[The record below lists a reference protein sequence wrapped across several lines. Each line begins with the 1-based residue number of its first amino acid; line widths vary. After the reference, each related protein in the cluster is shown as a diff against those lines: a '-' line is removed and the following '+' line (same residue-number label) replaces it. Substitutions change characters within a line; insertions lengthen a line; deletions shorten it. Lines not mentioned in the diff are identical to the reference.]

1 MRHTV
6 SYGKVT
12 EMYFNGTGSLFEL
25 HLKQKLCVSNII
37 YIYCIPETWGIL
49 GYMKSNSI
57 GTHIFIAILF
67 IVRRK
72 LSYTPIIR

>member
-6 SYGKVT
+6 SYGKVA
-12 EMYFNGTGSLFEL
+12 EMYFNGTGSLL

-49 GYMKSNSI
+49 GI
-57 GTHIFIAILF
+57 
-67 IVRRK
+67 
-72 LSYTPIIR
+72 